1 MNHIFKNIW
10 SEKLGQMVVV
20 SEHAKSAGKSDNTT
34 GSVTLESNQPA
45 SQQGSMSGLIFQPLL
60 LKSLVLCMAA
70 ISGANAWA
78 GLVCETTGTGSAVS
92 TATGTDAIACGVNN
106 TASGFNSIAMGTLNT
121 ASGAGSA
128 AVGSGLAAHQSER
141 YTYTIKELS
150 FEGFKIVTNLPDNVS
165 AFTSELT
172 PEMIVSINGQSN
184 LSDAAKQVF
193 VSYIRGSINNT
204 KLNSA
209 AGIASS
215 AIGVINNASGL
226 ASSAV
231 GFKNIASGDASSAYG
246 ASNTASGSYSSVFGS
261 NSQAK
266 AEGATAIG
274 NNSLADEANTISVG
288 RAGAEKRITNVAT
301 PTKATD
307 AANKGYVDTQIAAIP
322 AVKYYSVNSTLTG
335 TGSNA
340 NNDGATG
347 ADSLAVGVRAS
358 ASGDYSSAVGYNNT
372 ASGSQS
378 SAVGYDNT
386 ASGDSSSAI
395 GLWNRAFGEN
405 SSATGLGNSTFGKM
419 SSAAGVGG
427 AAIGSGSAVMGGALM
442 DYDPGQP
449 PQLVNNISGRIVEFD
464 PQTNQLIKIDGLDI
478 QMDDTDPSDIQWTL
492 GGKNITQDEMNGVFM
507 STLAGGAIAVGEQA
521 QAIGSRSTAFGDK
534 ATAIGAE
541 SKAYA
546 DNSVALGAGAVADE
560 ANTVSV
566 GKAGAEKRITNV
578 KAGTNTTDAVNKGQL
593 DLKTDLTI
601 FSALDDQV
609 NDANTGLATKASQ
622 TDLTALDGRVTT
634 NEGNITTNINNIS
647 ALDGRVGTAEN
658 SIGTLQT
665 DLGTANSNIS
675 TLQTDLSTTNSNVSA
690 LDGRVSTAETN
701 IGNLQTDL
709 GTANTTIGVL
719 DTRLGTAETSLATA
733 QSNIT
738 SLDGRVGTNETA
750 ITNIGTRIDGVDST
764 VARIDGQVTTNTND
778 ILGLKTGLG
787 TVANAVIYD
796 NATKNQ
802 ITLAGGA
809 NGTTISNL
817 KAGADDGDA
826 VNFAQLKTTNTNV
839 NTAQG
844 TADTAL
850 TTAQKGLKVRANTK
864 TEDTLALGDT
874 LTFANGTNTK
884 VDYDATSNTFKT
896 NLVDAPVF
904 SGQVQA
910 ASFKT
915 GSVVVDGSSNKISGV
930 ADGQVSA
937 TSNEVV
943 TGKQLHTVDSRI
955 TTEVGA
961 LNNHI
966 TTEVGTIND
975 RIDGVDTRIN
985 GVDRTVAAIDDRVT
999 INESDIANL
1008 QSGLGGLSGN
1018 AVIYDSAAKDQITLA
1033 GQSGTKLSNL
1043 QDATLSTTST
1053 DAVTGRQLQ
1062 ATNDTVATKAA
1073 QADLSTTNSNLTTL
1087 NNQVN
1092 DASTGLATKASQ
1104 TDLNTVTG
1112 RVDTAEADISALD
1125 GRVGSNETKL
1135 TTLDS
1140 RVTTTTNHMLTSLG
1154 GGAAITNGQ
1163 FVAPSYQIQN
1173 KAYRDV
1179 GSAFTAVDQSLDGLN
1194 DKVSSL
1200 SQQATTNLADAKDY
1214 TDQKAA
1220 SALNDAKGYTDQKT
1234 ADTRT
1239 YVDQQTANTLTD
1251 AKDYTDQKSAATL
1264 ADAKSYSDQQA
1275 VNTLTDAKSYAD
1287 QKSAST
1293 LADAKGYTDQKADST
1308 LASAKGYTDQQVDDI
1323 KNTMDAKNK
1332 LFSVNGA
1339 GNGQDNA
1346 AQATGAGAIAIGDS
1360 AQANGSHNT
1369 VIGAGATA
1377 TGESNTVVGKGN
1389 KVQGNASGAFG
1400 DPNVVNG
1407 NASYAV
1413 GNDNTITADNT
1424 FVLGNNVN
1432 TSAKNAVVLGND
1444 SAAERDNTVS
1454 VGATGKE
1461 RQVIHVAA
1469 GVEDTDAVN
1478 VKQMNSSKAEAVQ
1491 TAQTYTD
1498 SKLAVLN
1505 DSLQNYQYQN
1515 ERRFG
1520 KINERF
1526 DRQGA
1531 MTAAMM
1537 SMATSTS
1544 GLQGQNRI
1552 GVGAGVQGSEQAVSV
1567 GYQRVISNNA
1577 SISVGGAF
1585 TQDESSGGVG
1595 VGFSW

>member
-1 MNHIFKNIW
+1 MNHIFKKIW

-20 SEHAKSAGKSDNTT
+20 SEQAKSAGKSDNTT

-78 GLVCETTGTGSAVS
+78 GLVCTTTGSGSLDS
-92 TATGTDAIACGVNN
+92 TATGIHAIACGVNN

-128 AVGSGLAAHQSER
+128 AVGSGLAAHYTEM
-141 YTYTIKELS
+141 YTYAIKELS

-246 ASNTASGSYSSVFGS
+246 ASNTASGNSSSVFGS

-322 AVKYYSVNSTLTG
+322 AVKYYSVNSTQTG

-358 ASGDYSSAVGYNNT
+358 ASGDYSSAVGYNND
-372 ASGSQS
+372 ARGNKS
-378 SAVGYDNT
+378 SAVGYQNT
-386 ASGDSSSAI
+386 TFGESSSAV
-395 GLWNRAFGEN
+395 GNL
-405 SSATGLGNSTFGKM
+405 NSTFGEM
-419 SSAAGVGG
+419 SSAVGVGG
-427 AAIGSGSAVMGGALM
+427 TAIGNGSAVMGGALM

-449 PQLVNNISGRIVEFD
+449 LQQATEISGRIVEFD
-464 PQTNQLIKIDGLDI
+464 PQTNMITKIDGLDV
-478 QMDDTDPSDIQWTL
+478 QVDDTDPSDIQWTL
-492 GGKNITQDEMNGVFM
+492 GGKNITQDELSRVFM
-507 STLAGGAIAVGEQA
+507 STLAGGAIAIGEQA

-764 VARIDGQVTTNTND
+764 VA
-778 ILGLKTGLG
+778 
-787 TVANAVIYD
+787 NAVIYD
-796 NATKNQ
+796 SATKDQ

-817 KAGADDGDA
+817 KAGVDDGDA
-826 VNFAQLKTTNTNV
+826 VNFAQLKTTNANV
-839 NTAQG
+839 TTAQG

-874 LTFANGTNTK
+874 LTFANGTNTT

-896 NLVDAPVF
+896 NLVNAPVF

-915 GSVVVDGSSNKISGV
+915 GNVVIDGSSNKISGV

-1073 QADLSTTNSNLTTL
+1073 QADLNTTNSNLTTL

-1220 SALNDAKGYTDQKT
+1220 SALNDAKGYTDQQT
-1234 ADTRT
+1234 ADTKA
-1239 YVDQQTANTLTD
+1239 YIDQQAANTLTD
-1251 AKDYTDQKSAATL
+1251 AKSYTDQKAANALTDAKGYTDQKSASTLNDAKGYTDQKSAATL
-1264 ADAKSYSDQQA
+1264 ADAK
-1275 VNTLTDAKSYAD
+1275 
-1287 QKSAST
+1287 
-1293 LADAKGYTDQKADST
+1293 GYTDQKATDT
-1308 LASAKGYTDQQVDDI
+1308 LTAAQGYTDQQVVEL

-1332 LFSVNGA
+1332 MLSINGA
-1339 GNGQDNA
+1339 ENGQDHA
-1346 AQATGAGAIAIGDS
+1346 AQATSTGAIAIGDS
-1360 AQANGSHNT
+1360 AQANGGYNT
-1369 VIGAGATA
+1369 VIGAGAQA